1 MTVMEGRDITSAWIG
16 CNETS
21 NGLNLGEWTMS
32 LSRSA
37 EILESQREGADR
49 NLRGYGFVLSL
60 VCVVLALVLASAIFT
75 PVSIGSGIDND
86 TSLVGP

>member
-1 MTVMEGRDITSAWIG
+1 
-16 CNETS
+16 
-21 NGLNLGEWTMS
+21 MS

-37 EILESQREGADR
+37 EVLESQREDADR
-49 NLRGYGFVLSL
+49 NHRGYGYILSL

-75 PVSIGSGIDND
+75 PVSIGSGIDNE